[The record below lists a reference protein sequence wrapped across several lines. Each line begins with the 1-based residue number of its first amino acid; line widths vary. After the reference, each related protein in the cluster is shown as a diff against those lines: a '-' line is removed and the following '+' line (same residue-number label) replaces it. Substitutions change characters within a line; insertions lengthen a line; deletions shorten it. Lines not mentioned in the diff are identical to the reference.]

1 MFHLSRGYVCNV
13 VKLKMKYTL
22 LWNVTIILKLYDCAE
37 KINAKFKHFSKDDQ
51 FLFLMQTEE
60 LSKEVAKYCYKSFE
74 KRNSLL
80 VA

>member
-1 MFHLSRGYVCNV
+1 MLENLSG
-13 VKLKMKYTL
+13 
-22 LWNVTIILKLYDCAE
+22 

-60 LSKEVAKYCYKSFE
+60 LSKEVAKYCYESFE
-74 KRNSLL
+74 KCNSLL